1 MKQRDRLEKRYS
13 SKVVSLLLTNRL
25 AEAEIEAELDKVL
38 ENEYLDEE
46 EKISVSPKNL
56 SDADL
61 MLNETL
67 LILGDWLDNIS
78 TNKISNEQTVITQID

>member
-1 MKQRDRLEKRYS
+1 MKFKDKINQLNDFTLNQEKFN
-13 SKVVSLLLTNRL
+13 SLISELITNMN
-25 AEAEIEAELDKVL
+25 LD
-38 ENEYLDEE
+38 ENLDEE

-78 TNKISNEQTVITQID
+78 TNKISNEETVITQID